1 MIANIFFGHALGL
14 LKYKGKIKYPSQEN
28 LGYLWK
34 TLYNIQ
40 GLQATIKMKI
50 KFVYP
55 PSQRK

>member
-1 MIANIFFGHALGL
+1 MIANLFFGHALGL

-28 LGYLWK
+28 LGHLWR
-34 TLYNIQ
+34 TLYNI
-40 GLQATIKMKI
+40 QATIKMKI